1 MSSLIYAGT
10 SSVVAGGFGNGASG
24 HEEERGHA
32 VNENAKGRD
41 PDDRRAG
48 NRRRRLEPAQC
59 LKRDRSDGKQ
69 SENHTR
75 PDHQRYET
83 RNASA
88 TNSISMRPV
97 SRWLR
102 QLDDVGAARDYGEKN
117 GYDAILKLDSK
128 GWGGEKFQERIF
140 RAHSRRGFVLT
151 QLRTSRQGNNQYVFI
166 RPG

>member
-59 LKRDRSDGKQ
+59 LSAIAPTAIRASECAKRP
-69 SENHTR
+69 NTTCAM
-75 PDHQRYET
+75 P
-83 RNASA
+83 NAKLSA
-88 TNSISMRPV
+88 VPIAK
-97 SRWLR
+97 
-102 QLDDVGAARDYGEKN
+102 AAP
-117 GYDAILKLDSK
+117 
-128 GWGGEKFQERIF
+128 KF
-140 RAHSRRGFVLT
+140 
-151 QLRTSRQGNNQYVFI
+151 
-166 RPG
+166 